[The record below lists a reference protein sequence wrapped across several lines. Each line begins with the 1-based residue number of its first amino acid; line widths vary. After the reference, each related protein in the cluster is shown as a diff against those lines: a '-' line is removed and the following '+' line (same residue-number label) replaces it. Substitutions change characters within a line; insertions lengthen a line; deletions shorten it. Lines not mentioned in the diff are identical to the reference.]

1 MRHEFTRR
9 TIGWALAIAS
19 TAACGADGD
28 TRPFTVVGPTAPVL
42 SGRLTVTNGW
52 TGAPVPQAR
61 VTLGAETLV
70 TDDAGQF
77 VMDTS
82 APCQRTTIV
91 APGYLDRRL
100 NCLPPATT
108 SQRTVVTLW
117 PVADEAERSALQV
130 FAFRGSG
137 QTLVQPYHLEVE
149 IHQDMVNRDAVVA
162 AWQRAGN
169 TVATKTAG
177 TATLRLEPLR
187 EDGALV
193 TPWSSPANCA
203 ADTPILRWLVG
214 VAGFCPGASIGYFAH
229 HLHVAPSLIDD
240 ESVALRALLFELGLR
255 PHPLPGLMNITQPAN
270 VLSEFETR
278 TLHMMSLRARRYPQW
293 VSWPDTEF

>member
-1 MRHEFTRR
+1 MRHESALWSV
-9 TIGWALAIAS
+9 GLALALAG

-28 TRPFTVVGPTAPVL
+28 TRPFTVVGPTASVP

-61 VTLGAETLV
+61 VTLGAETVL
-70 TDDAGQF
+70 TDAAGQF
-77 VMDTS
+77 VVDTS
-82 APCQRTTIV
+82 APCQRTTVV
-91 APGYLDRRL
+91 ASGYLDRRM
-100 NCLPPATT
+100 NCLPPATR
-108 SQRTVVTLW
+108 QGPAAVTLW
-117 PVADEAERSALQV
+117 PVADEAERAALQT

-137 QTLVQPYHLEVE
+137 QTLVQPFLLEVE
-149 IHQDMVNRDAVVA
+149 IHQDTVDRDAVVA

-187 EDGALV
+187 EDGVLV

-203 ADTPILRWLVG
+203 ADTPILGWLVG

-255 PHPLPGLMNITQPAN
+255 PHPLPGLMNIAQPADT
-270 VLSEFETR
+270 LSDFETR
-278 TLHMMSLRARRYPQW
+278 TLHMMSLRVRRYPQW
-293 VSWPDTEF
+293 VAWPDVEY